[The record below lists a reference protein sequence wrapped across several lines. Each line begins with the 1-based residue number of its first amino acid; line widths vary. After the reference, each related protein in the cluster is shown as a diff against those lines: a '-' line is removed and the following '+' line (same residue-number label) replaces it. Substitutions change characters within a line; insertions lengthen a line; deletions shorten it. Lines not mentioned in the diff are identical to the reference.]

1 MAKTATATQ
10 GKTSFVKEFLNKNHQ
25 GNTKSVNAAWQAAGF
40 EGTIS
45 PTLVNKTRVKMNL
58 TDKLRVKTRSAA
70 RGKAAHNMPKT
81 ATATPGQQT
90 SLRSSSTVITKA
102 TPPR

>member
-45 PTLVNKTRVKMNL
+45 LTLVNKTRVKMNL
-58 TDKLRVKTRSAA
+58 TDKLR
-70 RGKAAHNMPKT
+70 
-81 ATATPGQQT
+81 
-90 SLRSSSTVITKA
+90 
-102 TPPR
+102 